1 MIGRRCKGGDVLSRP
16 VLIARYLFRVLSFCP
31 SDLSQVTYCGGYGGG
46 DPPLP
51 IPNREVKPAGAD
63 GSAPPGVR
71 VGSCRFS
78 GVPETIRFVPG
89 TPSFMPG
96 PANQRSR
103 GQSARPSG
111 PRIAATRLPA
121 RRLCP
126 APATTLFY
134 AGFGL
139 DSGQS
144 ACHVV
149 VVGGIE
155 PFFPSSGPLVAEYG
169 LVSFCQSPRKGA
181 PQEPQFRGEH
191 LLLA

>member
-16 VLIARYLFRVLSFCP
+16 VLIARYLFRVLSFLP

-78 GVPETIRFVPG
+78 GVPETNRFVPG
-89 TPSFMPG
+89 TPSFMP
-96 PANQRSR
+96 PP
-103 GQSARPSG
+103 RPQ
-111 PRIAATRLPA
+111 L
-121 RRLCP
+121 L
-126 APATTLFY
+126 Y

-149 VVGGIE
+149 VVSGIE
-155 PFFPSSGPLVAEYG
+155 PFFPSPGPLVAEYG

>member
-89 TPSFMPG
+89 TPSFMHG
-96 PANQRSR
+96 PATLRHSPR
-103 GQSARPSG
+103 PASAR
-111 PRIAATRLPA
+111 AAA
-121 RRLCP
+121 
-126 APATTLFY
+126 TLFY

-149 VVGGIE
+149 VVGGVE
-155 PFFPSSGPLVAEYG
+155 PFFPSPGPLVAEYG
-169 LVSFCQSPRKGA
+169 LVSFCQSPRESA
-181 PQEPQFRGEH
+181 PQKPQFRGEH

>member
-16 VLIARYLFRVLSFCP
+16 VLIARYLFRVLSFLP

-89 TPSFMPG
+89 TPSFMPAG
-96 PANQRSR
+96 QRPHGTMRHSPR
-103 GQSARPSG
+103 QVSARTASLG
-111 PRIAATRLPA
+111 SAARLSWLPA
-121 RRLCP
+121 QRLCP
-126 APATTLFY
+126 AQALSSRGWTCDCRRRVPPVRFRPGYCTGCGHRT
-134 AGFGL
+134 
-139 DSGQS
+139 SVQS
-144 ACHVV
+144 
-149 VVGGIE
+149 
-155 PFFPSSGPLVAEYG
+155 S
-169 LVSFCQSPRKGA
+169 R
-181 PQEPQFRGEH
+181 R
-191 LLLA
+191 

>member
-16 VLIARYLFRVLSFCP
+16 VLIARYLFRVLSFLP

-89 TPSFMPG
+89 TPSFMPPPG
-96 PANQRSR
+96 HLAPAR
-103 GQSARPSG
+103 GRPAGTMRHSLRQVSARTASL
-111 PRIAATRLPA
+111 AAAPCTRLPA
-121 RRLCP
+121 QRLCP
-126 APATTLFY
+126 AQAL
-134 AGFGL
+134 
-139 DSGQS
+139 
-144 ACHVV
+144 
-149 VVGGIE
+149 
-155 PFFPSSGPLVAEYG
+155 
-169 LVSFCQSPRKGA
+169 SPRGWTCDCRLRM
-181 PQEPQFRGEH
+181 PPVRFRPGYCTGCGH
-191 LLLA
+191 RTSVRSSRR

>member
-16 VLIARYLFRVLSFCP
+16 VLIARYLFRVLSFLP

-78 GVPETIRFVPG
+78 GVPETNCFVPG
-89 TPSFMPG
+89 TPSFMPAPPG
-96 PANQRSR
+96 PCTTRPRQV
-103 GQSARPSG
+103 SAR
-111 PRIAATRLPA
+111 T
-121 RRLCP
+121 
-126 APATTLFY
+126 ATTLFY

-149 VVGGIE
+149 VVSGIE

>member
-89 TPSFMPG
+89 TPSFMPATAG
-96 PANQRSR
+96 QRPHGLPR
-103 GQSARPSG
+103 RRARPSG
-111 PRIAATRLPA
+111 PRHNDYVQPRRYRPGAGHVIAGGECRLSD
-121 RRLCP
+121 
-126 APATTLFY
+126 FV
-134 AGFGL
+134 L
-139 DSGQS
+139 DIVPVAVTGR
-144 ACHVV
+144 ACDHLADESCKEQHDAKHD
-149 VVGGIE
+149 GEKRQIE
-155 PFFPSSGPLVAEYG
+155 
-169 LVSFCQSPRKGA
+169 
-181 PQEPQFRGEH
+181 
-191 LLLA
+191 

>member
-96 PANQRSR
+96 RHQAHSPRQV
-103 GQSARPSG
+103 SARTASL
-111 PRIAATRLPA
+111 AAAPCTRLPA
-121 RRLCP
+121 QRLCP
-126 APATTLFY
+126 AQAL
-134 AGFGL
+134 
-139 DSGQS
+139 
-144 ACHVV
+144 
-149 VVGGIE
+149 
-155 PFFPSSGPLVAEYG
+155 
-169 LVSFCQSPRKGA
+169 SPRGWTCDCRRRV
-181 PQEPQFRGEH
+181 PPVRFRPGYCTGCGH
-191 LLLA
+191 RTSVRSSRR

>member
-89 TPSFMPG
+89 TPSFMPPPRRRPPR
-96 PANQRSR
+96 PAQRLS
-103 GQSARPSG
+103 
-111 PRIAATRLPA
+111 
-121 RRLCP
+121 P
-126 APATTLFY
+126 APTTTLFY

-139 DSGQS
+139 DSGQG

-155 PFFPSSGPLVAEYG
+155 PFFPSPGPLVAEYG
-169 LVSFCQSPRKGA
+169 LVSFCQSPRESA

>member
-16 VLIARYLFRVLSFCP
+16 VLIARYLFRVLSFLP

-78 GVPETIRFVPG
+78 GAPETIRFVPG
-89 TPSFMPG
+89 TPSFMP
-96 PANQRSR
+96 PA
-103 GQSARPSG
+103 
-111 PRIAATRLPA
+111 TTWLPA

-126 APATTLFY
+126 AQATTLFY

-149 VVGGIE
+149 VVSGIE
-155 PFFPSSGPLVAEYG
+155 PFFPSPGPLVAEYG